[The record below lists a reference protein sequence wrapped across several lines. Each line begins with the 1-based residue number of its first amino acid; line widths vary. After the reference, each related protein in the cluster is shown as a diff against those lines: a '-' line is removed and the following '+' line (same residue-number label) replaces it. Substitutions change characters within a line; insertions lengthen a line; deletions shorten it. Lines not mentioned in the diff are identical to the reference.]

1 MLTGDSEQVA
11 VVASTQP
18 SSISP
23 IRVFGVDADCT
34 IPSSMTTAANKL
46 YFGDNLDILRENV
59 ADESVDLI
67 YLDPPF
73 NSNATYNVLFRERSS
88 DDSAAQITAFED
100 TWRWSIESEIAFQ
113 DVVTSGPEKLG
124 DLLQAMR
131 SFLGQ
136 NDMMAYLTMMA
147 QRMAEL
153 HRVLKPTGSV
163 YLHCD
168 PTASHY
174 LKLMLDAVFGNG
186 NYKNEIVWKRS
197 SAHNDSGTCGRT
209 HDIIFLYTKDR
220 LKLTWNNQYQEYDRS
235 YVESHY
241 RRKTE
246 DGRIYR
252 TDNLTATS
260 LSGGGYEYEWN
271 GVTRLW
277 RSPRETMERL
287 HNDGRIHYTRNG
299 VAEYIRFLDEM
310 PGVPLQ
316 DLWTD
321 LPPINSQ
328 AKERLGFQTQKPE
341 ALLERIINASSNEGD
356 VVLDPFCGC
365 GTAIAV
371 AERLKRKWIGIDITH
386 VAISLMKS
394 RLRDTFNSDLSDYD
408 VIGVPQDV
416 ESARALAVESEHDGR
431 YQFEYWALGLVDARP
446 TNKGRRGADSGIDGY
461 INFFDD
467 NSGQAKRIIVQVK
480 SGNVRRDMIATLKG
494 DMSRENA
501 EIGVFITLN
510 RPARPMIQD
519 AASAGIYT
527 PEHYPDHRY
536 PRVQILT
543 IEDLLSGTQA
553 EYPRY
558 APDATFA
565 RAPRRRS
572 SAASDRLMD

>member
-1 MLTGDSEQVA
+1 
-11 VVASTQP
+11 
-18 SSISP
+18 
-23 IRVFGVDADCT
+23 
-34 IPSSMTTAANKL
+34 MTTAANKL

-73 NSNATYNVLFRERSS
+73 NSNTTYNVLFRERSGQ
-88 DDSAAQITAFED
+88 DSAAQITAFED
-100 TWRWSIESEIAFQ
+100 TWTWSIESEIAFQ

-131 SFLGQ
+131 RFLGQ

-220 LKLTWNNQYQEYDRS
+220 LKLTWNNQYQEYDAS

-371 AERLKRKWIGIDITH
+371 AERLKRRWIGIDITH

-394 RLRDTFNSDLSDYD
+394 RLRDSFNSDLSDYD

-446 TNKGRRGADSGIDGY
+446 ANKGRGADSGIDGY

-494 DMSRENA
+494 DMARENA
-501 EIGVFITLN
+501 EIGLFITLN
-510 RPARPMIQD
+510 QPTRPMIQE
-519 AASAGIYT
+519 ATSAGIYT
-527 PEHYPDHRY
+527 PEHYPDHHY

-543 IEDLLSGTQA
+543 IEELLSGTQA

-572 SAASDRLMD
+572 SVASDRLMD

>member
-1 MLTGDSEQVA
+1 MEQPVE
-11 VVASTQP
+11 S
-18 SSISP
+18 
-23 IRVFGVDADCT
+23 
-34 IPSSMTTAANKL
+34 SSMDTMTNKL

-73 NSNATYNVLFRERSS
+73 NSNATYNVLFRERSGE
-88 DDSAAQITAFED
+88 DSAAQITAFED
-100 TWRWSIESEIAFQ
+100 TWKWSIESEYAYQ
-113 DVVTSGPEKLG
+113 DVITDGPEKLG
-124 DLLQAMR
+124 DLLQSMR
-131 SFLGQ
+131 GFLGQ

-174 LKLMLDAVFGNG
+174 LKLMMDAVFGNE

-220 LKLTWNNQYQEYDRS
+220 LRLTWNNQYQEYDPS
-235 YVESHY
+235 YIESHY

-271 GVTRLW
+271 GVTRIW

-287 HNDGRIHYTRNG
+287 HNEGRIHYTRNG
-299 VAEYIRFLDEM
+299 VAEYIRYLDEM

-356 VVLDPFCGC
+356 VILDPFCGC

-371 AERLKRKWIGIDITH
+371 AERLKRRWIGIDITH
-386 VAISLMKS
+386 LAISLMKS

-408 VIGVPQDV
+408 VVGVPQDV

-431 YQFEYWALGLVDARP
+431 YQFEYWALGLVEARP
-446 TNKGRRGADSGIDGY
+446 ANKGRRGADSGIDGY
-461 INFFDD
+461 VNFFDD
-467 NSGQAKRIIVQVK
+467 NSGKAKRIIVQVK
-480 SGNVRRDMIATLKG
+480 SGNVQRDMIATLKG
-494 DMSRENA
+494 DMARENA
-501 EIGVFITLN
+501 EIGLFITLN
-510 RPARPMIQD
+510 QPTRPMIQE
-519 AASAGIYT
+519 AVSAGIYT

-543 IEDLLSGTQA
+543 IEDLLSGAQA
-553 EYPRY
+553 EYPRF

-565 RAPRRRS
+565 RAPRRRE
-572 SAASDRLMD
+572 ASNSQRLMD

>member
-1 MLTGDSEQVA
+1 
-11 VVASTQP
+11 
-18 SSISP
+18 
-23 IRVFGVDADCT
+23 
-34 IPSSMTTAANKL
+34 
-46 YFGDNLDILRENV
+46 
-59 ADESVDLI
+59 
-67 YLDPPF
+67 
-73 NSNATYNVLFRERSS
+73 
-88 DDSAAQITAFED
+88 
-100 TWRWSIESEIAFQ
+100 
-113 DVVTSGPEKLG
+113 
-124 DLLQAMR
+124 
-131 SFLGQ
+131 
-136 NDMMAYLTMMA
+136 
-147 QRMAEL
+147 
-153 HRVLKPTGSV
+153 
-163 YLHCD
+163 
-168 PTASHY
+168 
-174 LKLMLDAVFGNG
+174 
-186 NYKNEIVWKRS
+186 
-197 SAHNDSGTCGRT
+197 
-209 HDIIFLYTKDR
+209 
-220 LKLTWNNQYQEYDRS
+220 
-235 YVESHY
+235 
-241 RRKTE
+241 
-246 DGRIYR
+246 
-252 TDNLTATS
+252 
-260 LSGGGYEYEWN
+260 
-271 GVTRLW
+271 
-277 RSPRETMERL
+277 MERL
-287 HNDGRIHYTRNG
+287 HNEGRIHYTRNG

-371 AERLKRKWIGIDITH
+371 AERLKRRWIGIDITH

-408 VIGVPQDV
+408 VIGVPKTSKAQGLSPSKANTTDAIN
-416 ESARALAVESEHDGR
+416 SNTGR
-431 YQFEYWALGLVDARP
+431 WDSWMHVHP

-467 NSGQAKRIIVQVK
+467 NSGKAKRIIVQVK

-510 RPARPMIQD
+510 RPTRPMIQE

-558 APDATFA
+558 APDATFT